1 MVKMR
6 HKLFIQLV
14 IYNFHIFSKRNL
26 FSKNLKVVTKPVR
39 RQTTLKNRI
48 DLQEGVLCEEN
59 RAVERYVYLCTW
71 MHVTHVKI
79 NVAYTHA
86 QTYATNLEKV

>member
-1 MVKMR
+1 MR

-14 IYNFHIFSKRNL
+14 IYNFYIFSKRNL

-48 DLQEGVLCEEN
+48 YLNLLFIIIFSSYPACHSLIADLMKQSGIKDLQRDTDIHLVC
-59 RAVERYVYLCTW
+59 
-71 MHVTHVKI
+71 M
-79 NVAYTHA
+79 
-86 QTYATNLEKV
+86 